1 MCVHFWEGKVNRLHR
16 SVGGR
21 RRFWNF
27 GWQHFFGI
35 AMQEGG
41 KGGKVS
47 RCWFFST
54 ETTSNESSCLLLPFF
69 FLPSAQSGGYKGN
82 QP

>member
-41 KGGKVS
+41 KGGRVVGVGSFQLRLPVMS
-47 RCWFFST
+47 RHVYYYLFFV
-54 ETTSNESSCLLLPFF
+54 
-69 FLPSAQSGGYKGN
+69 PSAQSGGYKGN